1 MSSLNSNIV
10 ADLESALDLL
20 TAPEVSPFIS
30 PLPLEEWV
38 PALRPG
44 VLENNQSTREKFP
57 YAEVIETI
65 RSLQVSWIRRGEEM
79 KQIMENLGWH
89 SHSIPCMWPHPVN
102 GELDIIQDTNWLFT
116 QDERDPMTLER
127 AIWFL
132 THDDYVAG
140 SGASDN
146 ASSMAVPYAL
156 ASKLAAQPVELDT
169 PLVIACFA
177 LEEFGCIGSFAVAEQ
192 LRRSGTNISRHDFFD
207 LECLGYGSKIFL
219 ADSLENRL
227 GNRVNMHPPLVNK
240 LARAALLH
248 NSEHKL
254 IRGAFHWTA
263 DHVPFANIGAATA
276 QICTGET
283 TSGHDNLGSTRLDH
297 IAHTSR
303 DVRENIDIDNLAS
316 VTDILYTMLQRYEEL
331 G

>member
-1 MSSLNSNIV
+1 MEFLNQTSGMFFGDHFTYYVIGTV
-10 ADLESALDLL
+10 LA
-20 TAPEVSPFIS
+20 TAICGFFG
-30 PLPLEEWV
+30 LPLFCYSAV
-38 PALRPG
+38 ALAALVGFGAPTTLTLATAA
-44 VLENNQSTREKFP
+44 VLLVFNIPILRQTIISTALMNLVRKLKILPTISETERTRVA
-57 YAEVIETI
+57 AE
-65 RSLQVSWIRRGEEM
+65 SLQI
-79 KQIMENLGWH
+79 
-89 SHSIPCMWPHPVN
+89 
-102 GELDIIQDTNWLFT
+102 
-116 QDERDPMTLER
+116 
-127 AIWFL
+127 
-132 THDDYVAG
+132 
-140 SGASDN
+140 
-146 ASSMAVPYAL
+146 
-156 ASKLAAQPVELDT
+156 
-169 PLVIACFA
+169 
-177 LEEFGCIGSFAVAEQ
+177 
-192 LRRSGTNISRHDFFD
+192 RHDFFD

-248 NSEHKL
+248 NSENKL